1 MALTI
6 SSFIKCFFSKK
17 TKSPYL
23 TEPHFPIR
31 STCKSQDEF
40 YKLGYDI
47 ASSKEILLP
56 EYKGGKD
63 FYKRLSEN
71 AKLILHVFHICDVAA
86 RNDETI
92 SPAAQW
98 LIDNH
103 YTIDKT
109 IQQLRRNLSKAFIK
123 KLPLDQQK
131 AEIPR
136 IFALAWLYIAHT
148 DSRFSQKTLTAMING
163 FQEVCVLK
171 IGELWALP
179 SVIQMLLIENVC
191 RLSLRIEQRR
201 YMRYLAYQAADKI
214 SRADNETKLHVL
226 FTQYEPFTVDATFSA
241 CLFYHLRSAS
251 VDSTTALT
259 WLEKQLHKQSSN
271 LETVTVNEHDCQAA
285 DGITMGNIIRAFN
298 IIEDVDWTAWFETV
312 SSVDS
317 ILRENSDFSD
327 IDSHS
332 RNIYR
337 QVIEKIARFSSFSEL
352 EIAQKAIEMTHSSS
366 QETSHHKKSSVGWYL
381 TDEGRDA
388 FEKACNYTPP
398 LFTKWT
404 GALCCSKIKII
415 AIPVSFLTLVFLLVV
430 YALLQTSGI
439 TPWMQYLFTALALF
453 PAMDAAFAFFNTFVS
468 WLIPSKQLIG
478 YEYKEG
484 IPKHARTM
492 VVVPTLITSR
502 DDIDEQVRNLEV
514 HYLSNPR
521 GAIHFSLITDWG
533 DSSLKEKQDDLD
545 LLHYAQ
551 KAIDK
556 LNRRYHRDDIPL
568 FFLLHRRRLYNTNEK
583 CWMGWER
590 KRGKLHEL
598 NLLLRGDKNTS
609 FYPTNP
615 HLPMDCRFVMT
626 LDADTKLTPESVT
639 KLVGKLN
646 HPLNRP
652 MFDPQNKKVVKG
664 YSILQP
670 RVTPSLTTGKETSIL
685 QRVFSSNRGIDPYVF
700 AVSDTYQDLLG
711 EGTFIGK
718 GLYHIDAFEQ
728 ALNGKIKENTV
739 LSHDLLEGGYARTAL
754 VSSVEVIEDYPIAY
768 NVDVVRHHR
777 WVRGDWQLLPYL
789 FSRHKIS
796 STTRW
801 KMQDNLRR
809 SLTPLMWLIAAVAGW
824 SLLPLQIAIIWQ
836 IFLLCSL
843 FVSPI
848 LGVLQTLIPSNNDYS
863 LREKIQ
869 LISHKTAL
877 VGADIL
883 LKTTFLAHSAYFM
896 TDAII
901 RALYRMK
908 ISKQYLL
915 EWKTSAATKAIPN
928 SLSFY
933 TLTMWPASLMG
944 IIALAPP
951 LSSHSLTSFIAL
963 PFGLAWFFSPL
974 IAWIVSKPSTFEDG
988 LHLSSEDAKT
998 LRCIARRTWL
1008 YYATFVNAKNNY
1020 LPPDNFQEDPEPLLA
1035 QRTSPTN
1042 IGVYL
1047 LSVIAAR
1054 DFGWI
1059 HFKDVLTR
1067 IEHTLNTLTKME
1079 KFRGH
1084 LYNWYETDT
1093 LKPLLPAYISTVDS
1107 GNLAGHLVTLSSA
1120 LSEWAEKPNIFLQT
1134 DRAGLSDVNT
1144 ILEETVKEIPDNQPA
1159 LRPLRQQIE
1168 ERITHFHHSIRAF
1181 IEKQDTA
1188 TCHIT
1193 DLSFTACDIVHLT
1206 DKLNQKIQTI
1216 ESTHALSWAKCL
1228 VETCEAHHHDVT
1240 NDYDNEKLRKKL
1252 NSLAIKARQIA
1263 FDMQFDFLAQHERH
1277 LLSIG
1282 YRVQE
1287 NKLDEN
1293 CYDLLASEA
1302 RLATL
1307 FTIAKGDIK
1316 VKYWFHLGRLLVPI
1330 GWKGALLSWS
1340 GSMFEYLMPSLVMR
1354 EPLGSLI
1361 DQTNRLIIRYQI
1373 EYAHKRGLPWGISE
1387 AAFNARDHLM
1397 NYQYANFGVP
1407 NIGLQR
1413 GLSRNTVIAPYANF
1427 LAAQYVP
1434 NQAVTNL
1441 KRLRDLGALGTYGYY
1456 DSVDFTPSRVKTGE
1470 KYAVVRNYYAHH
1482 HGMSIVAVDNVI
1494 FQGRMRDR
1502 FHRDPAIESVQFLLQ
1517 ERAPHQIP
1525 IIHTKAINPIDRNSR
1540 EWNEVPLRII
1550 TNTLLKPRATL
1561 ILSNGFYST
1570 MLTANGSGYSRW
1582 RDYAITRFMP
1592 DATEDQQGTLFFL
1605 RDTHNGRWWSVTGEP
1620 TRVIEE
1626 ETTCIFTDEK
1636 AEYTKTVDGIKS
1648 TLECLI
1654 ASEGCGEGR
1663 RIQLMNTTNKD
1674 RLIEVTSYGELALET
1689 MENDCAHP
1697 VFSRMFIET
1706 EIAEK
1711 GKIIFATRRKRSP
1724 SDPEICIAHFITDPT
1739 GSLPKIEAETDRSL
1753 FIGRGRSIHR
1763 PAAFD
1768 QNARF
1773 SNSQGC
1779 VLDPIISLRCCIK
1792 IPAYEKTELI
1802 FWTFAARTKETL
1814 HSHIKHYRQSN
1825 IFQQESSMAWT
1836 RSQVSLYQ
1844 NGIDLKEAITFQKY
1858 ATPLIY
1864 PDRTWCLPSPILAKT
1879 LGKQSDLW
1887 PMSISGDIPIF
1898 LLRLDN
1904 EGGITVLRE
1913 LLKAHEY
1920 WRMRGLI
1927 VDLVILNEHPFSY
1940 MQDTQRTIEWVCESY
1955 RHSVDEMNK
1964 HRHIFTLQRDQ
1975 MNEQSFKTLLATARI
1990 IIHAQNGSLSEQLKR
2005 LDENDFEAAIRSNY
2019 QESPYKV
2026 NYEKY
2031 HEIRQNPTQTEQS
2044 LFGSI
2049 GTLNQQKP
2057 PTLFVDGK
2065 DLQYWNGYGGFN
2077 HHNYYVIRLHGHTTT
2092 PHPWINVIA
2101 NKNFG
2106 FHVSAEGALFT
2117 WANNSRDYQ
2126 LTPWSNDPISNRPG
2140 EALYIVD
2147 RLSLKRFSPVS
2158 TVECDEN
2165 VVYEACHGFGFS
2177 TFKSTH
2183 SEITLELTHTLDQE
2197 KPVRLSRLILKNEG
2211 KKLRSLR
2218 LYNYVEWVLGN
2229 VRTKYAPFILPSY
2242 DSNHGAHFIQNPYH
2256 IERYQQVAF
2265 LSASEMPTSTTADR
2279 TEFIGLTGTVTHPYA
2294 IREAGTLSNTV
2305 EAGGD
2310 PCSAFTYDI
2319 DLLPGQT
2326 KEIIFYLGNAENR
2339 QEAEKLLDQVRQYD
2353 FEALLTQQKQ
2363 QWCDF
2368 VSPLQVKT
2376 PDPSFDIM
2384 VNHWLPYQ
2392 TYACRM
2398 MARAAFY
2405 QASGA
2410 FGFRDQL
2417 QDSLS
2422 LLLLKPQLAR
2432 EQLLNAAGHQFLEGD
2447 VQHWWLPDTNA
2458 GVRTRISDDIVW
2470 LAYGTAL
2477 YINTTGDYA
2486 LLDTQTPFIE
2496 GVSLT
2501 EQQHDAYFQPT
2512 QSLKSATVYEHCV
2525 LALNLAIKRCGPH
2538 GLPLIL
2544 GGDWNDG
2551 MNLVGIEGKGESI
2564 WLGWF
2569 LGTTLQTFIPLAQ
2582 KRGDKSHVKAWSAYL
2597 EHLKKSLEKNGWDGA
2612 WYRRGYFDDG
2622 TPLGSKINDECQI
2635 DTIAQSWAVISQM
2648 APIEHQKQA
2657 MTSMLEHLCDE
2668 KGGLIRLFWPPFNKT
2683 TLEPGYIKGYPPGIR
2698 ENGGQYTHGAIWSI
2712 LALAEMNENDKA
2724 YALFS
2729 MINPIIHGEKPEIYR
2744 VEPYVIA
2751 ADIYAIEPHRG
2762 QGGWTWYTGSA
2773 GWFYRAATQAI
2784 LGINRQNDQLFLHP
2798 HLPSSWPKYEVKM
2811 KFHDAVY
2818 TIKVQ
2823 WGSENM
2829 LSVNGKKHTKIHA
2842 GIELQK
2848 TGKHEIIRT
2857 IKS

>member
-1 MALTI
+1 MALTT
-6 SSFIKCFFSKK
+6 SFIKYFFSRKIAI
-17 TKSPYL
+17 PFL
-23 TEPHFPIR
+23 TEPTFPIR
-31 STCKSQDEF
+31 STYKSQNEF

-47 ASSKEILLP
+47 ASSKNILLP
-56 EYKGGKD
+56 EYKGEQD
-63 FYKRLSEN
+63 FHKRLSES
-71 AKLILHVFHICDVAA
+71 AQFILHVFHVCNAA
-86 RNDETI
+86 AQNDETI
-92 SPAAQW
+92 SPSAQW

-123 KLPLDQQK
+123 KLPLYQQK
-131 AEIPR
+131 EGIPR
-136 IFALAWLYIAHT
+136 IFALAWLYIAYT

-179 SVIQMLLIENVC
+179 SVIQMLLIENVY

-201 YMRYLAYQAADKI
+201 HMRILAYQAADII
-214 SRADNETKLHVL
+214 SRTDNETKLHAL
-226 FTQYEPFTVDATFSA
+226 FTQFEPFTVDTTFSA
-241 CLFYHLRSAS
+241 RLFYRLRGAS
-251 VDSTTALT
+251 VSTAALT
-259 WLEKQLHKQSSN
+259 WLEKQLQKRDCN
-271 LETVTVNEHDCQAA
+271 LETVTANEHDRQAA
-285 DGITMGNIIRAFN
+285 DGTTMGNIIRAFN
-298 IIEDVDWTAWFETV
+298 VIEDVDWTVWFETV

-317 ILRENSDFSD
+317 ILRENSDFSK

-337 QVIEKIARFSSFSEL
+337 QVIEKIARFSPFNEV
-352 EIAQKAIEMTHSSS
+352 EIAQKAIEMAHSSS
-366 QETSHHKKSSVGWYL
+366 KESPHHKKSSVGWYL
-381 TDEGRDA
+381 VDEGRNA
-388 FEKACNYTPP
+388 FEKACYYNPP
-398 LFTKWT
+398 LFTKWAK
-404 GALCCSKIKII
+404 ALFCSKIRII
-415 AIPVSFLTLVFLLVV
+415 AIPVSLLTLVFLLAV
-430 YALLQTSGI
+430 YALLRTSSI
-439 TPWMQYLFTALALF
+439 TPWMLILFTALALF
-453 PAMDAAFAFFNTFVS
+453 PAMEVAFAFFNTVVS

-484 IPKHARTM
+484 IPKQARTM

-502 DDIDEQVRNLEV
+502 DDIDEQVRNLEI
-514 HYLSNPR
+514 HYLSNPK
-521 GAIHFSLITDWG
+521 GAIHFALITDWV
-533 DSSLKEKQDDLD
+533 DAPLRETQDDLD

-551 KAIDK
+551 GCIDK

-568 FFLLHRRRLYNTNEK
+568 FFLLHRQRLYNANEK

-626 LDADTKLTPESVT
+626 LDSDTKLTPDSVT

-646 HPLNRP
+646 HPLNHP
-652 MFDPQNKKVVKG
+652 IFDPQNEKVVKG

-670 RVTPSLTTGKETSIL
+670 RITPSLTTEKETSIL
-685 QRVFSSNRGIDPYVF
+685 QRVFSTDRGIDPYVF
-700 AVSDTYQDLLG
+700 AVSNTYQDLLG

-754 VSSVEVIEDYPIAY
+754 ISDVEVIEDYPIAY
-768 NVDVVRHHR
+768 NVDVARHHR

-809 SLTPLMWLIAAVAGW
+809 SLTPLMWLIAAIAGW
-824 SLLPLQIAIIWQ
+824 FLLTLPIAIIWQ
-836 IFLLCSL
+836 IFLLFSL

-848 LGVLQTLIPSNNDYS
+848 LGVLQTLIPSSHDYS
-863 LREKIQ
+863 LREKIP
-869 LISHKTAL
+869 LIAHKITT
-877 VGADIL
+877 VVADIF

-896 TDAII
+896 TEAII
-901 RALYRMK
+901 RTLYRLM
-908 ISKQYLL
+908 ISKQHLL

-928 SLSFY
+928 SLRFY
-933 TLTMWPASLMG
+933 ILTMWPASLIG
-944 IIALAPP
+944 IIAFTLP
-951 LSSHSLTSFIAL
+951 LSFHSLTAFIAL

-974 IAWIVSKPSTFEDG
+974 IAWIVSKASTFEDM
-988 LHLSSEDAKT
+988 LHLSLEDTKV

-1008 YYATFVNAKNNY
+1008 YYATFVNAENNH
-1020 LPPDNFQEDPEPLLA
+1020 LPPDNFQEDPEPLVA

-1059 HFKDVLTR
+1059 HFKETLTR
-1067 IEHTLNTLTKME
+1067 IEHTLKTLTKME

-1084 LYNWYETDT
+1084 LYNWYETNT
-1093 LKPLLPAYISTVDS
+1093 LKPLLPTYVSTVDS

-1120 LSEWAEKPNIFLQT
+1120 LNEWAEKPDIFLKS
-1134 DRAGLSDVNT
+1134 DRKALSDVNT
-1144 ILEETVKEIPDNQPA
+1144 ILEEVVKEIPDTEPI
-1159 LRPLRQQIE
+1159 LRSLRQQIE
-1168 ERITHFHHSIRAF
+1168 EHITHCQRSINAF
-1181 IEKQDTA
+1181 IEKPDA
-1188 TCHIT
+1188 TNCSIIDISLIAR
-1193 DLSFTACDIVHLT
+1193 DLVDLT
-1206 DKLNQKIQTI
+1206 DKFDQKIQTA
-1216 ESTHALSWAKCL
+1216 ESAHALSWAKCL
-1228 VETCEAHHHDVT
+1228 VETCEVHHHDIT
-1240 NDYDNEKLRKKL
+1240 HDYDDEKLRKKL
-1252 NSLAIKARQIA
+1252 NSLAMKARQIA
-1263 FDMQFDFLAQHERH
+1263 FDMQFDFLAQPERL

-1307 FTIAKGDIK
+1307 FAIAKGDIK

-1340 GSMFEYLMPSLVMR
+1340 GSMFEYLMPSLIMR
-1354 EPLGSLI
+1354 EPLGSLM
-1361 DQTNRLIIRYQI
+1361 DQTNRLIIRHQM
-1373 EYAHKRGLPWGISE
+1373 EYARKRGVPWGISE

-1397 NYQYANFGVP
+1397 NYQYANFGAP
-1407 NIGLQR
+1407 SLGLQR
-1413 GLSRNTVIAPYANF
+1413 GLSRNTVIAPYANL

-1434 NQAVTNL
+1434 HQAVVNL

-1456 DSVDFTPSRVKTGE
+1456 DSVDFTPSRVKMGE
-1470 KYAVVRNYYAHH
+1470 KYAVVRNFYAHH
-1482 HGMSIVAVDNVI
+1482 HGMSLLAVDNVV

-1502 FHRDPAIESVQFLLQ
+1502 FHRDPVIESVQLLLQ
-1517 ERAPHQIP
+1517 EKAPHQIP
-1525 IIHTKAINPIDRNSR
+1525 IIHTKTINSRGYHSR
-1540 EWNEVPLRII
+1540 EWDNVPVRMITNPLR
-1550 TNTLLKPRATL
+1550 KPRATL
-1561 ILSNGFYST
+1561 LLSNGFYST
-1570 MLTANGSGYSRW
+1570 LLTANGSGYSRW
-1582 RDYAITRFMP
+1582 HNYAITRFIP
-1592 DATEDQQGTLFFL
+1592 DVTEDQQGTLFFL
-1605 RDTHNGRWWSVTGEP
+1605 RDTHNGHWWSATGEP
-1620 TRVIEE
+1620 TRILEE

-1636 AEYTKTVDGIKS
+1636 AEYIKTVDGIKS

-1654 ASEGCGEGR
+1654 TSEGCGEGR
-1663 RIQLMNTTNKD
+1663 RLQLMNTTNKD
-1674 RLIEVTSYGELALET
+1674 RLIEVTSYGELALAT
-1689 MENDCAHP
+1689 MDNDSAHP

-1706 EIAEK
+1706 EIAEERK
-1711 GKIIFATRRKRSP
+1711 TIFATRRKRSP
-1724 SDPEICIAHFITDPT
+1724 KDPEICIAHFVADLT
-1739 GSLPKIEAETDRSL
+1739 GSLQETEAETDRSL
-1753 FIGRGRSIHR
+1753 FIGRGRSIHQ

-1768 QNARF
+1768 KNARF

-1779 VLDPIISLRCCIK
+1779 VLDPIISLRCRVK
-1792 IPAYEKTELI
+1792 IPAHEKVELI
-1802 FWTFAARTKETL
+1802 FWTFAAHTKETL
-1814 HSHIKHYRQSN
+1814 RHHIQHYRQPN
-1825 IFQQESSMAWT
+1825 IFQQELSMAWT

-1844 NGIDLKEAITFQKY
+1844 NGIDLKAAITFQKY
-1858 ATPLIY
+1858 ATPLLY
-1864 PDRTWCLPSPILAKT
+1864 PDKTWRLPSAILAKT

-1887 PMSISGDIPIF
+1887 PMSISGDIPIL

-1927 VDLVILNEHPFSY
+1927 VDLVILNEQTFSY
-1940 MQDTQRTIEWVCESY
+1940 IQNTQRNIEWVCESY
-1955 RHSVDEMNK
+1955 RHHTHETNK
-1964 HRHIFTLQRDQ
+1964 HQHIFTLQRNQ
-1975 MNEQSFKTLLATARI
+1975 ISEQSFKTLLAAARI
-1990 IIHAQNGSLSEQLKR
+1990 ILHAQNGSLSEQLKE
-2005 LDENDFEAAIRSNY
+2005 LEENRFESAIDNRY
-2019 QESPYKV
+2019 QESRSKINDERPYKGRL
-2026 NYEKY
+2026 EA
-2031 HEIRQNPTQTEQS
+2031 TQTKQS
-2044 LFGSI
+2044 LFASI
-2049 GTLNQQKP
+2049 GLTSQQKP
-2057 PTLFVDGK
+2057 SPLFVNGD
-2065 DLQYWNGYGGFN
+2065 DLRYWNGYGGFN
-2077 HHNYYVIRLHGHTTT
+2077 QHNAYVIRLHGNNTT
-2092 PHPWINVIA
+2092 PHPWINVVA

-2126 LTPWSNDPISNRPG
+2126 LTPWSNDPVSNRPG
-2140 EALYIVD
+2140 EALYLVD
-2147 RLSLKRFSPVS
+2147 RLSLKCFSPVS
-2158 TVECDEN
+2158 AVECDEN
-2165 VVYEACHGFGFS
+2165 VVYEACHDFGFS

-2183 SEITLELTHTLDQE
+2183 SEIALELTHTLDQE
-2197 KPVRLSRLILKNEG
+2197 KPVRFSRLILKNEG
-2211 KKLRSLR
+2211 KKSRSLR
-2218 LYNYVEWVLGN
+2218 LYYYVEWILGN
-2229 VRTKYAPFILPSY
+2229 IRTKYAPFILPSY
-2242 DSNHGAHFIQNPYH
+2242 DSNRGAHFIQNPYH
-2256 IERYQQVAF
+2256 IEKSQQVTF
-2265 LSASEMPTSTTADR
+2265 LAASEMPTSTTADR
-2279 TEFIGLTGTVTHPYA
+2279 TEFIGLTGTVIHPHA
-2294 IREAGTLSNTV
+2294 IRKAGTLSNTV

-2326 KEIIFYLGNAENR
+2326 KEIIFYLGSAENR
-2339 QEAEKLLDQVRQYD
+2339 QDAENLLDQVRKCN
-2353 FEALLTQQKQ
+2353 FETLLTQQKQ
-2363 QWCDF
+2363 QWNDF
-2368 VSPLQVKT
+2368 VSPFQVKT
-2376 PDPSFDIM
+2376 PDPSFDLM

-2422 LLLLKPQLAR
+2422 LLSLKPELAR
-2432 EQLLNAAGHQFLEGD
+2432 EQLLNATEHQFLEGD
-2447 VQHWWLPDTNA
+2447 VQHWWLPETNA
-2458 GVRTRISDDIVW
+2458 GIRTRISDDIVW

-2477 YINTTGDYA
+2477 YVNTTGDYA
-2486 LLDTQTPFIE
+2486 LLDTPTAFIE
-2496 GVSLT
+2496 GASLT
-2501 EQQHDAYFQPT
+2501 AQQNEAYFQPT
-2512 QSLKSATVYEHCV
+2512 QSFQSATVYEHCV
-2525 LALNLAIKRCGPH
+2525 LALDLAIKRCGPH

-2551 MNLVGIEGKGESI
+2551 MNLVGIEGKGESV

-2569 LGTTLQTFIPLAQ
+2569 LGTTLQAFISLAQ
-2582 KRGDKSHVKAWSAYL
+2582 KRGDNNHVKTWSAYL
-2597 EHLKKSLEKNGWDGA
+2597 ERLKKSLEKNGWDGA

-2648 APIEHQKQA
+2648 ASLKRQKQA

-2668 KGGLIRLFWPPFNKT
+2668 TGGLIRLFWPPFNKT
-2683 TLEPGYIKGYPPGIR
+2683 TLEPGYIKGYPPGVR

-2712 LALAEMNENDKA
+2712 LALAEMDENDKA

-2729 MINPIIHGEKPEIYR
+2729 MINPITHGCNPEIYR
-2744 VEPYVIA
+2744 VEPYVMA

-2773 GWFYRAATQAI
+2773 GWCYRAATQAI
-2784 LGINRQNDQLFLHP
+2784 LGIKRQDDQLFLHP
-2798 HLPSSWPKYEVKM
+2798 HLPSSWPKYEAKM

-2829 LSVNGKKHTKIHA
+2829 LSVNGKTYTEIHA
-2842 GIELQK
+2842 GIGLQK

-2857 IKS
+2857 VKS